1 MAALGRPCG
10 AQALSSCGERGLL
23 LVVAHRPLVAVLLFC
38 GAWMLGPQWL
48 QLSGSS
54 TWAQELWDPGSVA
67 LWHTGSSRTED
78 GTPCP
83 LHWQAAL
90 NPYIHKFTVLLPTSP
105 AEFSVPIFSSLG
117 ECYLAYTSQ
126 SEGLEVRHA
135 SYPEDISEPDHGP
148 FSPVRPLRGAC
159 LGCGVA

>member
-1 MAALGRPCG
+1 MSTASVLAALGRPCD

-90 NPYIHKFTVLLPTSP
+90 NPRAAGKSSALMLSAFCLYEFDCSRDLMQVDSLVMLVYFCDWLVFT
-105 AEFSVPIFSSLG
+105 
-117 ECYLAYTSQ
+117 
-126 SEGLEVRHA
+126 
-135 SYPEDISEPDHGP
+135 
-148 FSPVRPLRGAC
+148 
-159 LGCGVA
+159 